1 MTNHLDELWERL
13 RQFNIVDG
21 PRPGLLITLT
31 PWYVKLVLAISG
43 WVAALFLIAF
53 TASIFN
59 ELFKSALASFAFG
72 TALLLLAYCA
82 LRDSGEFVSHA
93 GFALSL
99 AGQVFVVFA
108 AARVLNEQVAPI
120 ALFTGLLAVVLFFVM
135 NGFLHRV
142 YSALTACIAL
152 YLAVNFSHL
161 DKLASDSHSVQHAIL
176 LALYAFLAAWSW
188 LNEFR
193 HPLRYP
199 WTHALSWGVSLA
211 VIGIG
216 TFASFTGETLLGRH
230 VLGTSSLSGWL
241 SQALLGIVLIWTV
254 ACILKRQSVSNPKIR
269 LACLGGAIA
278 ISFLS
283 FTASGIVIG
292 VLFILLAQQQQNR
305 TLLGLGCIA
314 LGVYVVRYYY
324 LLDQS
329 LAYKSGVLLIS
340 GIVCLI
346 IRQFVK
352 RIATLSDLDTKA
364 ASR

>member
-13 RQFNIVDG
+13 RQYNIVDG
-21 PRPGLLITLT
+21 PRPGLLITHT

-59 ELFKSALASFAFG
+59 DLFKSALTSFAFG
-72 TALLLLAYCA
+72 TTLLLLAYYA
-82 LRDSGEFVSHA
+82 LRDSGEFISQA

-108 AARVLNEQVAPI
+108 AAKVLNEQFGPI
-120 ALFTGLLAVVLFFVM
+120 ALFTGLLALMLFFVM

-152 YLAVNFSHL
+152 YLSVNFPHI
-161 DKLASDSHSVQHAIL
+161 DQVASDSHSVQHAIL
-176 LALYAFLAAWSW
+176 LALYAFVAAWSW

-193 HPLRYP
+193 HPLRYH

-216 TFASFTGETLLGRH
+216 TFAAFTGEMLFGRH
-230 VLGTSSLSGWL
+230 GLSTSSLSGWL

-278 ISFLS
+278 ISLLS
-283 FTASGIVIG
+283 FSASGIVIG
-292 VLFILLAQQQQNR
+292 VLFILLAHQQQNR
-305 TLLGLGCIA
+305 ALLGLGSIA
-314 LGVYVVRYYY
+314 LGVYIVRYYY

-346 IRQFVK
+346 IRQLVR
-352 RIATLSDLDTKA
+352 RIGAPENLDTKA
-364 ASR
+364 AS